1 MLMVDSDYELLP
13 EKDILKIK
21 RELNELKENELS
33 SKFSPEKIEELN
45 NNIKELIEVIRL
57 ASDEVK
63 LEKVDPYIHRL
74 SVIEKKID
82 KSLYENKEIAQGI
95 VALADLINKP
105 APPPVQHPA
114 APAPPMEAP
123 ANPPMPL
130 GSGQNPSPHPP
141 GAPPM
146 PPPLNPPP
154 GPGMPAPIMPMPPA
168 GKPQKKGLFGGMFK
182 KK

>member
-1 MLMVDSDYELLP
+1 MPTYLR
-13 EKDILKIK
+13 KIK
-21 RELNELKENELS
+21 NWGGKMDQFDIQLYTIAEQLDR
-33 SKFSPEKIEELN
+33 
-45 NNIKELIEVIRL
+45 
-57 ASDEVK
+57 
-63 LEKVDPYIHRL
+63 
-74 SVIEKKID
+74 IEKKID

-141 GAPPM
+141 GAPPASS
-146 PPPLNPPP
+146 PH
-154 GPGMPAPIMPMPPA
+154 PPA
-168 GKPQKKGLFGGMFK
+168 RWGFR
-182 KK
+182 